1 TFHYVVV
8 ATNLSAGS
16 ANGATATLTLT
27 ATVNRPQSQVNQATS
42 TGQSGA
48 DTKGS
53 NNTAAV
59 RLNGMP
65 LIDIQVS
72 ETVDNSTPTV
82 SQNVIFTVTAKNAGP
97 ATATGVSLNSN
108 LPAGLSFVS
117 SSPSQGTYTPGT
129 GTWSV
134 GTLAAGASATL
145 SLTMTNTVA
154 TPVIQTFTK
163 TAATEQD
170 LVTGNDAASVVLNPA
185 ATFADMALTKITTQE
200 PVAASLTFHYVVVAT
215 NLSAGSANGVTVT
228 DNLPAG
234 VTLVSAVASSGGICS
249 GTTTISCA
257 FGTVLGGDSVTID
270 LTVTK
275 TVGGTVA
282 NTATVAAN
290 ESDPNMAN
298 NTNATTTTPVTL
310 LDFEIE

>member
-1 TFHYVVV
+1 
-8 ATNLSAGS
+8 
-16 ANGATATLTLT
+16 
-27 ATVNRPQSQVNQATS
+27 
-42 TGQSGA
+42 
-48 DTKGS
+48 
-53 NNTAAV
+53 
-59 RLNGMP
+59 
-65 LIDIQVS
+65 
-72 ETVDNSTPTV
+72 
-82 SQNVIFTVTAKNAGP
+82 
-97 ATATGVSLNSN
+97 
-108 LPAGLSFVS
+108 
-117 SSPSQGTYTPGT
+117 
-129 GTWSV
+129 SV

-145 SLTMTNTVA
+145 TVRMTNTVA